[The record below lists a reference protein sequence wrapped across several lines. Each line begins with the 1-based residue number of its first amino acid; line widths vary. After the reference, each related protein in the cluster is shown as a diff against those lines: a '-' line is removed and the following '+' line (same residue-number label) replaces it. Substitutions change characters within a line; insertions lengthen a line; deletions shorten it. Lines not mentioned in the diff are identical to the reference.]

1 MPHIPTPSVGTVQQE
16 ITHSIVAQDL
26 FRVHSTCVIT
36 REQLLARLNELVKA
50 GEIRNVD
57 IARVLELPDSRI
69 PALLRGERR
78 IYFDEATRLVSSFG
92 LERGRKRLESSVMRL
107 AVRHVSSALKAE
119 PDEARVADLAED
131 LRAFFEYVADPKV
144 QDNLT
149 AVEAFFQAMRLR
161 RPASPA
167 ETPPESDPERTH

>member
-1 MPHIPTPSVGTVQQE
+1 MQQA
-16 ITHSIVAQDL
+16 ITHSIVADDL
-26 FRVHSTCVIT
+26 FRVHSSGVIT
-36 REQLLARLNELVKA
+36 REQLLARLNAKVKA
-50 GEIRNVD
+50 GELKNVD
-57 IARVLELPDSRI
+57 IAKALDLPDSRI

-78 IYFDEATRLVSSFG
+78 IYFDEATRLVEAFE
-92 LERGRKRLESSVMRL
+92 LEQGRTRLASSVMRL
-107 AVRHVSSALKAE
+107 AVRHVAGALKADS
-119 PDEARVADLAED
+119 DEAQVANLAED

-161 RPASPA
+161 RPSSQE